1 MGLLWL
7 LLILGLGAL
16 AYFAIKGRIVR
27 LREEIEQQLRK
38 ASQPR
43 SSSLP
48 SEDMVKCPQCGTYS
62 APSQTKNCGK
72 PECPYKKPALNEA
85 PRSP

>member
-7 LLILGLGAL
+7 ILILGLGAL

-43 SSSLP
+43 
-48 SEDMVKCPQCGTYS
+48 
-62 APSQTKNCGK
+62 
-72 PECPYKKPALNEA
+72 
-85 PRSP
+85 R